1 MPEETEA
8 TAQPSLNPGAQR
20 IVDGALQRQQE
31 GKHPQMGTNH
41 WLLEL
46 IMRHGPMAE
55 DMARGLE
62 ATSLQKYLREQ
73 LRDGNV
79 GAMLGTEAAI
89 DQAVERAK
97 SRGKE

>member
-1 MPEETEA
+1 
-8 TAQPSLNPGAQR
+8 
-20 IVDGALQRQQE
+20 
-31 GKHPQMGTNH
+31 MGTNH

-73 LRDGNV
+73 LREGNV
-79 GAMLGTEAAI
+79 GAMLGTETAI
-89 DQAVERAK
+89 AQAVERAK
-97 SRGKE
+97 ARGKEQATERDLAAVILTLSRI